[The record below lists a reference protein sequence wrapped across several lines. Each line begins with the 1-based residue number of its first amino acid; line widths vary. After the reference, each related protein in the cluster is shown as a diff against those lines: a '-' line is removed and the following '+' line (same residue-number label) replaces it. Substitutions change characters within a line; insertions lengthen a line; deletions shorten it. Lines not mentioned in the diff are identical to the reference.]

1 MFQGKGRSWKTL
13 LIVMAAVLTV
23 SVLAGCG
30 KKGDNAGNNSAS
42 EAGDTSKVIA
52 TYDGGEITENE
63 FDLEQR
69 IVLAL
74 QPQMEQFLQMDD
86 FRDYL
91 VKQVITYEYL
101 ELKADDTA
109 KETGKKKA
117 EEQFAAMK
125 ESMGAE
131 QFKSMLDAQ
140 TLTEDQFK
148 NYMVKIYTVMQ
159 SEQAKVTDEDVAKE
173 FDATKED
180 YITASVR
187 HILIG
192 LTDKEGKERTSEDAL
207 KLANEVK
214 AKLDAGEDFATL
226 VKEYSSDGETN
237 INNGGLYPDTPIS
250 NWVTEF
256 KDKAAT
262 LPLNTIS
269 EPVQTTYGYHIMR
282 VEART
287 EKTLADL
294 TDDEKDLI
302 KMSLASQK
310 LDEFMS
316 GELEEKV
323 IKSIDLPKV
332 ETTEE
337 GADSGTES
345 DGNAGTGT
353 DAGTDTNAGTDS
365 GNAGTEGTDAGTNS
379 K

>member
-13 LIVMAAVLTV
+13 LIVLATVLTV
-23 SVLAGCG
+23 SALVGCG
-30 KKGDNAGNNSAS
+30 KKEDKNAAGGS
-42 EAGDTSKVIA
+42 EKDTSKVIA
-52 TYDGGEITENE
+52 TYEGGDITENE
-63 FDLEQR
+63 FDREQR

-74 QPQMEQFLQMDD
+74 QPQMEQFLAMDD

-101 ELKADDTA
+101 ETKADDKA
-109 KETGKKKA
+109 KESGKKKA

-125 ESMGAE
+125 ESMGE
-131 QFKSMLDAQ
+131 DQFKSMLDAQ
-140 TLTEDQFK
+140 ELTEDEFK
-148 NYMVKIYTVMQ
+148 NYMVRIYTVMEA
-159 SEQAKVTDEDVAKE
+159 EQAKVTDEDVTKE
-173 FDATKED
+173 FEATKED

-192 LTDKEGKERTSEDAL
+192 FTDKEGNERSKEDAL

-214 AKLDAGEDFATL
+214 GKLDAGEDFATL

-237 INNGGLYPDTPIS
+237 IQNGGLYADTPIS
-250 NWVTEF
+250 NWVEEF
-256 KDKAAT
+256 KEKAAT

-269 EPVQTTYGYHIMR
+269 EPVETTYGYHIMR

-287 EKTLADL
+287 EKAFADL
-294 TDDEKDLI
+294 TQEEKDML

-310 LDEFMS
+310 LDEFMA
-316 GELEEKV
+316 GELEEKI

-337 GADSGTES
+337 GTTE
-345 DGNAGTGT
+345 
-353 DAGTDTNAGTDS
+353 GTDTGTNAGNTGTDS
-365 GNAGTEGTDAGTNS
+365 GNTGTDSTGTDTSTNG

>member
-23 SVLAGCG
+23 SMLAGCG

-237 INNGGLYPDTPIS
+237 INNGGLYADTPIS

>member
-23 SVLAGCG
+23 SMLAGCG
-30 KKGDNAGNNSAS
+30 KKGDNAGNNSATD
-42 EAGDTSKVIA
+42 AGDTSKVIA

-237 INNGGLYPDTPIS
+237 INNGGLYADTPIS

>member
-13 LIVMAAVLTV
+13 LIVMATVLTV
-23 SVLAGCG
+23 SALAGCG
-30 KKGDNAGNNSAS
+30 KKEDNTANNDKS
-42 EAGDTSKVIA
+42 DTSKVIA

-101 ELKADDTA
+101 AKKADDTA

-125 ESMGAE
+125 ESMGAD

-140 TLTEDQFK
+140 KLTEDQFK
-148 NYMVKIYTVMQ
+148 NYMIKIYTVMQ
-159 SEQAKVTDEDVAKE
+159 SEQAKVTDENVAAE
-173 FDATKED
+173 FEATKED

-192 LTDKEGKERTSEDAL
+192 FTDKEGKERTKEDAL

-214 AKLDAGEDFATL
+214 SKLDAGEDFATL

-237 INNGGLYPDTPIS
+237 INNGGLYADTPIS
-250 NWVTEF
+250 NWVAEF

-269 EPVQTTYGYHIMR
+269 EPVETTYGYHIMR

-287 EKTLADL
+287 EKKLDDL
-294 TDDEKDLI
+294 TQDEKDLI
-302 KMSLASQK
+302 KMSVASQK
-310 LDEFMS
+310 LDEFMN

-332 ETTEE
+332 ETPEAGT
-337 GADSGTES
+337 DSGAES
-345 DGNAGTGT
+345 GGNAGTGT
-353 DAGTDTNAGTDS
+353 NAGKDSNAGTGNS
-365 GNAGTEGTDAGTNS
+365 NAGTEGTDTGANS

>member
-23 SVLAGCG
+23 SALAGCG
-30 KKGDNAGNNSAS
+30 KKEDNSANS
-42 EAGDTSKVIA
+42 GKGDTSKVIA
-52 TYDGGEITENE
+52 TYEGGEITENE

-74 QPQMEQFLQMDD
+74 QPQMEQFLQLDD

-101 ELKADDTA
+101 EGKADDTA

-117 EEQFAAMK
+117 EEQFSAMK
-125 ESMGAE
+125 ESMGAD

-140 TLTEDQFK
+140 KLTEEEFK
-148 NYMVKIYTVMQ
+148 NYMIKIYTVMQ
-159 SEQAKVTDEDVAKE
+159 SEQAKVTDEDVATE
-173 FDATKED
+173 FEATKED

-192 LTDKEGKERTSEDAL
+192 FTDKEGKERSQEDAL

-214 AKLDAGEDFATL
+214 GKLDAGEDFATL

-237 INNGGLYPDTPIS
+237 INNGGLYADTPIS

-256 KDKAAT
+256 KEKAAT

-269 EPVQTTYGYHIMR
+269 EPVETTYGYHIMR

-287 EKTLADL
+287 EKTLDDL
-294 TDDEKDLI
+294 TQDDKDLI
-302 KMSLASQK
+302 KMSIASQK

-337 GADSGTES
+337 GTDSGTES
-345 DGNAGTGT
+345 DGNAGT
-353 DAGTDTNAGTDS
+353 DT
-365 GNAGTEGTDAGTNS
+365 NAGTEGTDTGTNNS